1 MLLQKLK
8 EYSERLALPPPLYN
22 LAPVRYIVE
31 LAPDG
36 RFLGLTDTADA
47 SSRVTRRGQPR
58 LVPQV
63 QRSSGIRPLLL
74 SDKADYVLGY
84 AGDGDKPERVAAC
97 HEAFVELTEA
107 CAAST
112 KEPSVAAVL
121 HFLQASPMGQLT
133 VPQGFDP
140 SGTITFRVDGVF
152 PVDLPSVRAFW
163 ASRND
168 PSLAGAPIMQ
178 CVVCGQQ
185 RPVLERL
192 QAKIKGVPG
201 GQTSGTSIIS
211 ANAEAFE
218 SYGLEASLIAPTC
231 ADCAERFT
239 KAANDL
245 LAGPTSVLRL
255 NNMAFLFW
263 TKEDVG
269 FNIAPILSDPQN
281 EDIDALINSVGGDTK
296 KALASTPQTT
306 DVQAH
311 LDSPRSGKPMPDLD
325 DTPFYATALSGSGG
339 RAVVRDWLDTTVREV
354 KESLAKWFI
363 AQRIV
368 DINGQRE
375 PVAYLSHRALA
386 FATVREAKDLP
397 VTTPR
402 TLLRCALTGA
412 PLPMDILY
420 QAVRRNRAERD
431 VTRPRAALIKLVLM
445 TQPNVTYKEQDMV
458 TLQMNHPEPAYQW
471 GRAFAVIEQ
480 AQRAPARPGQQ
491 REINASVVDRFYGT
505 ASSTPGTVFGLLI
518 RNAQNHLGRIQ
529 STNPRAHNAIQ
540 RKLEEV
546 LSLISPQDLAK
557 PFTLKEQGLFALGYY
572 HQRGYDRAQARE
584 AAERRRQGLAVDPA
598 IPEALDENES
608 SEG

>member
-8 EYSERLALPPPLYN
+8 EYSDRLALPPPLYN
-22 LAPVRYIVE
+22 LAPVRYLVE

-47 SSRVTRRGQPR
+47 SSRATRRGQPR

-63 QRSSGIRPLLL
+63 QRSSGIKPLLL
-74 SDKADYVLGY
+74 ADKADYVLGY
-84 AGDGDKPERVAAC
+84 AGDSDKPNRVAVC
-97 HEAFVELTEA
+97 HKAFVELTEA

-112 KEPSVAAVL
+112 KELSVTAVL
-121 HFLQASPMGQLT
+121 HFLQASPLEQLT
-133 VPQGFDP
+133 VPEGFDP
-140 SGTITFRVDGVF
+140 SGTITFRVDSVF

-163 ASRND
+163 ASNND

-239 KAANDL
+239 KAANHL
-245 LAGPTSVLRL
+245 LSEPTTVLRL
-255 NNMAFLFW
+255 NNMAFVFW
-263 TKEDVG
+263 TKEDIG
-269 FNIAPILSDPQN
+269 FNIAPTLSDPQS
-281 EDIDALINSVGGDTK
+281 EDVDALINSVGEQTK

-311 LDSPRSGKPMPDLD
+311 LDSPRSGRPMSYLD
-325 DTPFYATALSGSGG
+325 DPPFYATALSGSGG

-354 KESLAKWFI
+354 KESLAKWFQGQ
-363 AQRIV
+363 AIV

-375 PVAYLSHRALA
+375 PVAYLGHRALA

-397 VTTPR
+397 TPTSR
-402 TLLRCALTGA
+402 SLLRSALTGS

-420 QAVRRNRAERD
+420 QAVRRNRAEQG
-431 VTRPRAALIKLVLM
+431 VTRPRAALIKLVLL
-445 TQPNVTYKEQDMV
+445 TQPDAKYKEDSMV
-458 TLQMNHPEPAYQW
+458 ALEPDHPNPAYHC
-471 GRAFAVIEQ
+471 GRLLAVLEN
-480 AQRAPARPGQQ
+480 AQREAIKNLNTTVG
-491 REINASVVDRFYGT
+491 DRYFGA
-505 ASSTPGTVFGLLI
+505 ASSTPLYIFPRLLTVAKHHLSKLQRDDFGAYYGINDRL
-518 RNAQNHLGRIQ
+518 Q
-529 STNPRAHNAIQ
+529 
-540 RKLEEV
+540 EV
-546 LSLISPQDLAK
+546 LSHIPGRTNFPKALGMED
-557 PFTLKEQGLFALGYY
+557 QGLFALGYY
-572 HQRGYDRAQARE
+572 HQRADDAARIKD
-584 AAERRRQGLAVDPA
+584 AVARKGANPQ
-598 IPEALDENES
+598 ISL
-608 SEG
+608 